1 MLFKCVLET
10 RLNLLETVESKSPL
24 HKNQQTSPHN
34 LCIP

>member
-10 RLNLLETVESKSPL
+10 RLNLLETVQIL

-34 LCIP
+34 LCIS